1 MPRIAVVT
9 DSGCDLPRSL
19 QDQYHI
25 TTVPLIVRFGEEQ
38 FLEHELARER
48 FWEKASQAPPHPA
61 TSQPSAGQFEETF
74 APLIEQGNHVLCL
87 TITSKHSGTFNSAY
101 VASQTFPGKV
111 TVFDTL
117 SLSLMQG
124 YQAILA
130 AQAAG
135 EGRSLEEILRL
146 LENTRSRTHL
156 FIGLDTIE
164 YLRRGGRADAL
175 MPIIERV
182 ARVFNIKPILQ
193 VIDGELKLLCAPRSM
208 QKAGQRMQQEVAAR
222 GPAEMV
228 CAIHIRAND
237 RVHDFAKALADS
249 VDFPAAQVMIAEAG
263 PVLSCQG
270 GPGVLA
276 AGVVQQAA

>member
-1 MPRIAVVT
+1 MPRIAIVT
-9 DSGCDLPRSL
+9 DTGCDLPRSL
-19 QDQYHI
+19 QEQYHI

-38 FLEHELARER
+38 YLEHELSRER
-48 FWEKASQAPPHPA
+48 FWERASQAPPYPA
-61 TSQPSAGQFEETF
+61 TSQPSAGQFEEAF
-74 APLIEQGNHVLCL
+74 ARLIEQGNHVLCL

-101 VASQTFPGKV
+101 VASQTFPGQV

-117 SLSLMQG
+117 SLSLTQG
-124 YQAILA
+124 HQAMVA

-135 EGRSLEEILRL
+135 EGRSLEEILHL
-146 LENTRSRTHL
+146 LENTRSRTRL
-156 FIGLDTIE
+156 FIALDTIE
-164 YLRRGGRADAL
+164 YLRRGGRADAV
-175 MPIIERV
+175 MPVIERV

-193 VIDGELKLLCAPRSM
+193 VIDGELKLLCALRSM
-208 QKAGQRMQQEVAAR
+208 QKAEQRMEQEVAACA
-222 GPAEMV
+222 PAEMV

-249 VDFPAAQVMIAEAG
+249 VDFPTEQVMIREAG

-276 AGVVQQAA
+276 AGVVQKAA

>member
-9 DSGCDLPRSL
+9 DSGCDLPKSL
-19 QDQYHI
+19 QDQYNI

-38 FLEHELARER
+38 FLEHELTRER
-48 FWEKASQAPPHPA
+48 FWEKASQAPPYPA
-61 TSQPSAGQFEETF
+61 TSQPSAGQFEAAF
-74 APLIEQGNHVLCL
+74 APLIEGGHHVLCL

-101 VASQTFPGKV
+101 VASQTFPDQV

-135 EGRSLEEILRL
+135 EGRSLDEILHL
-146 LENTRSRTHL
+146 LESTRSRTHL

-175 MPIIERV
+175 MPFIERV

-193 VIDGELKLLCAPRSM
+193 VIDGELKLLGAPRST
-208 QKAGQRMQQEVAAR
+208 QKAGQRMQQEVAVRA
-222 GPAEMV
+222 PAEMV
-228 CAIHIRAND
+228 SAIHIRAND
-237 RVHDFAKALADS
+237 TVHAFAKALADS
-249 VDFPAAQVMIAEAG
+249 VDFPAAQVMIGEAG

-276 AGVVQQAA
+276 AGVVQKAA